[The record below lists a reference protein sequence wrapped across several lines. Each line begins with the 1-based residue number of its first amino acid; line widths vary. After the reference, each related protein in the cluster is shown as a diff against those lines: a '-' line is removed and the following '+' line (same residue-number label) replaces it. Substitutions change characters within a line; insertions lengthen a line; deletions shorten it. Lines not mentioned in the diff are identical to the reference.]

1 MLWNRILGAFLFRA
15 EAYEDVEKDTSFTT
29 TAWMLVFV
37 VYLLSFLGAGA
48 PAVATSGV
56 LRWLLAAILG
66 AAFALLA
73 FAVAAYV
80 ITLVGQGLY
89 NAEVTFYEMVRTLGL
104 ASVWNVVGVLGA
116 ITLVSPGLSS
126 LGSILFLIA
135 SVLALAAWVYAA
147 KRALDL
153 AWGKTL
159 VTVFLGTMVFFAISE
174 LLVLA
179 ASGIGLEIPSLS
191 GVLRL

>member
-29 TAWMLVFV
+29 TAWVLVFAV
-37 VYLLSFLGAGA
+37 HFLSFLGAGA
-48 PAVATSGV
+48 PAMATGGV
-56 LRWLLAAILG
+56 LRWLLTAALG
-66 AAFALLA
+66 AAFALIA

-116 ITLVSPGLSS
+116 ITLVSPGLGS
-126 LGSILFLIA
+126 LGAILFLVA
-135 SVLALAAWVYAA
+135 SLLAVAAWVYAA

-153 AWGKTL
+153 TWGKTL
-159 VTVFLGTMVFFAISE
+159 ITVFLGAMVFFAISE

-191 GVLRL
+191 SALRL

>member
-29 TAWMLVFV
+29 TAWVLVFV

>member
-1 MLWNRILGAFLFRA
+1 MLWSRILGAFLFRA

-29 TAWMLVFV
+29 TAWVLVLA
-37 VYLLSFLGAGA
+37 VYSLSFLGAGA
-48 PAVATSGV
+48 PAVATSGI
-56 LRWLLAAILG
+56 LRWLLSALLG
-66 AAFALLA
+66 AVIALLA

-104 ASVWNVVGVLGA
+104 ASVWNIVGIIGV

-135 SVLALAAWVYAA
+135 SILALAAWIYAA

-153 AWGKTL
+153 TWGKTL
-159 VTVFLGTMVFFAISE
+159 VTVFLGFMVFFAISE

-191 GVLRL
+191 SVLRL